1 MSQMHSIGMKFNSN
15 YNTVSDINQM
25 YHAELTRQID
35 LKQDMRRLGKDIK
48 KLDKQT
54 IPAEV
59 AIKQRQLKK
68 RPQTAK
74 LNTIKFNTNS
84 IAQIEEQTIS
94 EKEEDVEDQN

>member
-1 MSQMHSIGMKFNSN
+1 
-15 YNTVSDINQM
+15 M
-25 YHAELTRQID
+25 YHAELARQID
-35 LKQDMRRLGKDIK
+35 LKEDMRRLGKDIK

-59 AIKQRQLKK
+59 AIKQQQLKK

-94 EKEEDVEDQN
+94 EKEEDVEEQ